1 MKSLELI
8 PTQEVLLDTFTR
20 DSVGRSDLV
29 LRLAEMINEI
39 DGHYAIAI
47 DSKWGSGKT
56 FFVKQVKLV
65 LDSFNSFGVQTLSEE
80 EKLAIAGYIQSD
92 KRRRAKPI
100 EFEPQVCVYYD
111 AWENDNDDDP
121 IMSLIYCILGS
132 VQEDYSFKEEK
143 DLFKLSA
150 SIIDCFAKLSTKD
163 VVESLRS
170 EDPLEKIK
178 KSKNLQNM
186 INSFM
191 TDILKERG
199 NRLVLFIDEL
209 DRCKPTFAV
218 RLLER
223 IKHYFSNDNITF
235 VFSVNGDALQH
246 TIRQYYGYDFDASR
260 YIDRFF
266 DITMALP
273 PVNTDKFCEYIGIRN
288 TFSVFDEFRKTIVKK
303 YHLEMREIIRYF
315 SITEAAAYNVTHR
328 KNSYGFS
335 DEQAYLI
342 SVVCVFPVAIALRIT
357 DMEAYNNFIS
367 GKDGTPLV
375 EMIDR
380 EKCSGL
386 CRLLLAPGE
395 TYDAPRDSREVK
407 VSVADKI
414 GAVYSALFEKQFGR
428 SEYEITIGDAC
439 FSAETRESFFKLLSL
454 LSEDA
459 NYSFQ

>member
-47 DSKWGSGKT
+47 DSKWGNGKT

-80 EKLAIAGYIQSD
+80 EKSAITGYIQSD

-121 IMSLIYCILGS
+121 VMSLIYCILGS
-132 VQEDYSFKEEK
+132 VQE
-143 DLFKLSA
+143 
-150 SIIDCFAKLSTKD
+150 
-163 VVESLRS
+163 
-170 EDPLEKIK
+170 
-178 KSKNLQNM
+178 
-186 INSFM
+186 
-191 TDILKERG
+191 
-199 NRLVLFIDEL
+199 
-209 DRCKPTFAV
+209 
-218 RLLER
+218 
-223 IKHYFSNDNITF
+223 
-235 VFSVNGDALQH
+235 
-246 TIRQYYGYDFDASR
+246 
-260 YIDRFF
+260 
-266 DITMALP
+266 
-273 PVNTDKFCEYIGIRN
+273 
-288 TFSVFDEFRKTIVKK
+288 
-303 YHLEMREIIRYF
+303 
-315 SITEAAAYNVTHR
+315 
-328 KNSYGFS
+328 
-335 DEQAYLI
+335 AYLI

-367 GKDGTPLV
+367 GKDGTPLI

-395 TYDAPRDSREVK
+395 TYDDPRDSREVK

-414 GAVYSALFEKQFGR
+414 SAVYSALFEKQFGR
-428 SEYEITIGDAC
+428 SEYEIAIGEAC
-439 FSAETRESFFKLLSL
+439 FSTETRESFFKLLSL

-459 NYSFQ
+459 NYSY